1 MTLIGARTELALSLA
16 GAASTSQASFR
27 LAASRLAEA
36 ASASQAS
43 FSLVHLSLSELVV
56 EVDEGGVAEDAVV
69 RRFRWRFAVGRGRGG
84 GGAEAGGKSVPV
96 VELSASWTGRGLSAD
111 GV

>member
-1 MTLIGARTELALSLA
+1 MTLVGARTELALSLA
-16 GAASTSQASFR
+16 GGNSQAFG

-43 FSLVHLSLSELVV
+43 FSLAHLSLSELVV

-69 RRFRWRFAVGRGRGG
+69 RRFRWRFAAGRGRGG

-96 VELSASWTGRGLSAD
+96 VELSASWTGTELSAD